1 MSESTSPLEH
11 PACALSS
18 RILHP
23 ALRYTFIQ
31 GLHPALPCSIHP
43 VFQALSHLL
52 NCFSMVSADSAVFL
66 ANPSTAPCSSCHTR
80 CTGFDVTPAFSVLLS
95 LPAIRGFKI
104 GEWKAAGAK
113 DLSPLPSRQRPR
125 LMDVCRM
132 IVICQPAT
140 KTSQPVRRTRSPAR
154 DDRCP
159 RRT

>member
-95 LPAIRGFKI
+95 LPAITRFQNRRMEGCGGKNSFAPTI
-104 GEWKAAGAK
+104 AATSGATPAGTSK
-113 DLSPLPSRQRPR
+113 TMFSTLYGVCIVSP
-125 LMDVCRM
+125 
-132 IVICQPAT
+132 
-140 KTSQPVRRTRSPAR
+140 
-154 DDRCP
+154 
-159 RRT
+159 